1 MEIMRAPSADKGS
14 VLAKLGTLTVAPRF
28 TQEMFPA
35 LWDAALRYGIDPVGL
50 VAQSY
55 KETGKG
61 NFGGQVK
68 PQFYNTAG
76 IKIRH
81 VNRLFDF
88 RRAPSGSSLRI
99 GGCCRVQCNRTRRR

>member
-14 VLAKLGTLTVAPRF
+14 VLAKLSTLTVALRF

-61 NFGGQVK
+61 KF
-68 PQFYNTAG
+68 
-76 IKIRH
+76 
-81 VNRLFDF
+81 L
-88 RRAPSGSSLRI
+88 SGW
-99 GGCCRVQCNRTRRR
+99 RRRDVPAGAGRRR